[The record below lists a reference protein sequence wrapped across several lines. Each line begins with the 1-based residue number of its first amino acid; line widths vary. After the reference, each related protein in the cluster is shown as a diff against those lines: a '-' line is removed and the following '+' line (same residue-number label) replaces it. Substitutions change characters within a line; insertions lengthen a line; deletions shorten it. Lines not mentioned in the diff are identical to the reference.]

1 MAGMPLEPAGDM
13 QHQCEEQTR
22 FENPQRPYD
31 VSHLRLPHPVP
42 PARTAPR
49 NGGAGMTGPSK
60 KRVSAVTIRDVAK
73 RARVSAA
80 AVSRHFNQ
88 RIVLPEE
95 TVKRIEQ
102 AATDLGYRPNVAARR
117 LKTGSSESLGV
128 VISDVAYPFFGAV
141 ASAAEAECARNGYSL
156 LIFNSRNIA
165 ENEVAFLQRIEDV
178 QVDGVLLMTNHADQ
192 AKLVETINRVKTVV
206 LADEDVE
213 GAEASRLFARNY
225 EGGRMAVEHLIEH
238 GHTRI
243 AFVGGDPGL
252 LSTRERS
259 RGWRDGLIAAGI
271 TPDPALEL
279 YPGYKIDSG
288 EAAFATFDA
297 MDEPPTAIFALADM
311 IAIGLLRSFHANGLR
326 VPQAASLIGFDDTFL
341 MDVLD
346 PPMTT
351 VRQSPEVFGTRGIQ
365 LLQQTVEGKL
375 DEPVIEYVDVE
386 LVKRSSVSPPRP
398 SRHWRDVATSNL
410 PGDVPEIPSP

>member
-1 MAGMPLEPAGDM
+1 
-13 QHQCEEQTR
+13 
-22 FENPQRPYD
+22 
-31 VSHLRLPHPVP
+31 
-42 PARTAPR
+42 
-49 NGGAGMTGPSK
+49 MTGKPPV
-60 KRVSAVTIRDVAK
+60 RRARAVTIRDVAK

-88 RIVLPEE
+88 RIVLPEA
-95 TVKRIEQ
+95 TVKRIET
-102 AATDLGYRPNVAARR
+102 AASDLGYRPNVAARR
-117 LKTGSSESLGV
+117 LKTGSSESLGI

-156 LIFNSRNIA
+156 LILNSRNIA
-165 ENEVAFLQRIEDV
+165 ENEIAFLQRIEDA
-178 QVDGVLLMTNHADQ
+178 QVDGVLLMTNHSGQD
-192 AKLVETINRVKTVV
+192 KLVETINRVKNVV

-213 GAEASRLFARNY
+213 GADASRLFARNF
-225 EGGRMAVEHLIEH
+225 EGARMAVDHLIEN

-252 LSTRERS
+252 LSTRERR
-259 RGWRDGLIAAGI
+259 RGWHDALTDAGL
-271 TPDPALEL
+271 TPDPELEL
-279 YPGYKIDSG
+279 FPGYRIDSG
-288 EAAFATFDA
+288 EAAFAAFDA
-297 MDEPPTAIFALADM
+297 MDHPPTAIFAIADM
-311 IAIGLLRSFHANGLR
+311 IAIGLLRAFHAHGLR

-375 DEPVIEYVDVE
+375 DAPVTEYVDVE
-386 LVKRSSVSPPRP
+386 LVRRSSVGAPRQG
-398 SRHWRDVATSNL
+398 RHWRDVGDSHP
-410 PGDVPEIPSP
+410 PGHPRQIPST